1 MTPRDEQ
8 EIYFGRIFR
17 TRHNFSPVLATRPAD
32 WSGTI
37 LGATLRL
44 AGNTNQKTFRH
55 HRQVDFGIDN
65 LFTKVKRRD
74 RKKTK
79 VVCLKVSWI
88 FDQMKTG
95 ENYTKAG
102 VLAGKLK
109 QFGANTIN
117 TIGAHNSERV
127 LWTLSVILCGMLSH
141 LPGTHA

>member
-1 MTPRDEQ
+1 MSRKFTLVEFSAHV
-8 EIYFGRIFR
+8 IIFR
-17 TRHNFSPVLATRPAD
+17 RRKPRGPLIGQEQYWV
-32 WSGTI
+32 
-37 LGATLRL
+37 RL
-44 AGNTNQKTFRH
+44 AGNTNEKTFRH
-55 HRQVDFGIDN
+55 HRQADFGIDS